1 MTPSASHSRLL
12 PWKSAVI
19 VAVDL
24 MGGFSKRGKIPWNYP
39 EDFKWFQQ
47 HTKSNICVMGRTT
60 YDSIDRKL
68 GDMAANS
75 VLPNRECYVVTSR
88 PLPRMNATPIPS
100 IESMAKY
107 RDEENAHKTVFFIGG
122 ELIYKESVE
131 LVDEAY
137 VTIINTIVEGAD
149 RFFPVEYVAE
159 HFKTMNAANAQ
170 TFDAVFTLLRRTS
183 Y

>member
-1 MTPSASHSRLL
+1 MSTEFYNRLM

-24 MGGFSKRGKIPWNYP
+24 MGGFSKEGKIPWVHP
-39 EDFKWFQQ
+39 EDFRWFQQ
-47 HTKSNICVMGRTT
+47 HTKNNICVMGRTT
-60 YDSIDRKL
+60 YDDIDRKL
-68 GDMAANS
+68 GDMAEES
-75 VLPNRECYVVTSR
+75 ILPNRECYVVTSR
-88 PLPRMNATPIPS
+88 PLKRMNATPIPT
-100 IESMAKY
+100 IESLAKY

-131 LVDEAY
+131 FVDEAY
-137 VTIINTIVEGAD
+137 ITVINTVVEGAD

-159 HFKTMNAANAQ
+159 HFKTMNATNAQ